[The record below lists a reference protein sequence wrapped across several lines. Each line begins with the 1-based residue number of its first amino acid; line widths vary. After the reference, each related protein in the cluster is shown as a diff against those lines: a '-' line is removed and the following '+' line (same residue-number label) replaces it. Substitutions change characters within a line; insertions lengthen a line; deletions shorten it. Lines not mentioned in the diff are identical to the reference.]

1 MPDKRWPDLD
11 VLAAKTLD
19 ACRSAKLRI
28 TTAESCTGGL
38 IIGALTEI
46 GGSSDVVGRGFITY
60 SNEAKM
66 TMLDVSAATLDSDG
80 AVSQATVRQMT
91 TGALRAAGEDA
102 DIAVAV
108 SGVAGPGGG
117 SKDKP
122 VGTVWLAVE
131 RRGEPAYAERQLFPG
146 DRRAV
151 RQKTVIRALELVME
165 AAKPQR

>member
-1 MPDKRWPDLD
+1 MLDKRWPNLD
-11 VLAAKTLD
+11 VLATMTLD
-19 ACRSAKLRI
+19 ACRSAGLRV

-60 SNEAKM
+60 SNGAKM
-66 TMLDVSAATLDSDG
+66 TMLGVSSATLESDG

-91 TGALRAAGEDA
+91 AGALNAAGDDA

-122 VGTVWLAVE
+122 VGTVWIAVE
-131 RRGEPAYAERQLFPG
+131 RRGEPALTECKLFPG

-151 RQKTVIRALELVME
+151 RQKTVIRALELTMA
-165 AAKPQR
+165 AAKR

>member
-11 VLAAKTLD
+11 ILATKTLES
-19 ACRSAKLRI
+19 CRAAGLRV

-66 TMLDVSAATLDSDG
+66 TMLGVAAATLDSDG
-80 AVSQATVRQMT
+80 AVSEATIRQMT
-91 TGALRAAGEDA
+91 AGALAAAGEDA

-131 RRGEPAYAERQLFPG
+131 KRGAPARVERQLFAG

-165 AAKPQR
+165 TAES

>member
-1 MPDKRWPDLD
+1 MPGNCWPDLD
-11 VLAAKTLD
+11 ILATKTLET
-19 ACRSAKLRI
+19 CRTAGLRV

-66 TMLDVSAATLDSDG
+66 AMLGVAAATLESDG
-80 AVSQATVRQMT
+80 AVSEATIRQMT
-91 TGALRAAGEDA
+91 AGALAAAGDDA

-131 RRGEPAYAERQLFPG
+131 RRGAPVHVERQLFPG

-151 RQKTVIRALELVME
+151 RQKTVIRALELIME
-165 AAKPQR
+165 AAKT

>member
-11 VLAAKTLD
+11 VLAAKTLE
-19 ACRSAKLRI
+19 ACRSAKLRV

-46 GGSSDVVGRGFITY
+46 GRSSDVVGSGFITY

-66 TMLDVSAATLDSDG
+66 TMLGVSSATLESDG

-91 TGALRAAGEDA
+91 FGALNAAGNDA
-102 DIAVAV
+102 DIAVSV

-117 SKDKP
+117 SKEKP
-122 VGTVWLAVE
+122 VGTVWIAVQ
-131 RRGEPAYAERQLFPG
+131 RRGEPLHTERQLFPG
-146 DRRAV
+146 NRRAV
-151 RQKTVIRALELVME
+151 RQQTVIRALELIME
-165 AAKPQR
+165 AAKR

>member
-11 VLAAKTLD
+11 ILATMTLN
-19 ACRSAKLRI
+19 ACRSAGLRV
-28 TTAESCTGGL
+28 TAAESCTGGL

-66 TMLDVSAATLDSDG
+66 TMLGVSSVTLESDG

-91 TGALRAAGEDA
+91 AGALNAAGDDA

-108 SGVAGPGGG
+108 SGVAGPSGG

-122 VGTVWLAVE
+122 VGTVWIAVE
-131 RRGEPAYAERQLFPG
+131 RRGEPALTEHQLFAG

-151 RQKTVIRALELVME
+151 RQKTVIRALELIMA
-165 AAKPQR
+165 AAKR

>member
-11 VLAAKTLD
+11 ILATKTLD
-19 ACRSAKLRI
+19 ACRTAQLRV

-66 TMLDVSAATLDSDG
+66 AMLGVSSATLESDG
-80 AVSQATVRQMT
+80 AVSEATVQQMT
-91 TGALRAAGEDA
+91 SGALNAAGDDA

-108 SGVAGPGGG
+108 IGVAGPGGG
-117 SKDKP
+117 SEDKP
-122 VGTVWLAVE
+122 VGTVWIAVE
-131 RRGEPAYAERQLFPG
+131 RRGEPAQTERQLFPG

-151 RQKTVIRALELVME
+151 RQKTVIRALELIME
-165 AAKPQR
+165 AAKR